1 MYFVM
6 KFRNVF
12 LIIALASLLALP
24 AAAQRPKRQTA
35 VKSSDVKVRQA
46 SETETGSEK
55 IPDDRITIHELKRK
69 MDRKEAIVV
78 IDARSGNS
86 YIGSAVKIKGS
97 IHITL
102 DELQSRMSELP
113 RNKEIIVYCT

>member
-12 LIIALASLLALP
+12 VIIALASLLAVP
-24 AAAQRPKRQTA
+24 AAAQRPKRQT
-35 VKSSDVKVRQA
+35 VGKSSDAKVRQA
-46 SETETGSEK
+46 SETENGSEK

-69 MDRKEAIVV
+69 MDKKEAIVI
-78 IDARSGNS
+78 IDARSGNA
-86 YIGSAVKIKGS
+86 YIGSSVKITGS

-113 RNKEIIVYCT
+113 RDKEIIAYCT